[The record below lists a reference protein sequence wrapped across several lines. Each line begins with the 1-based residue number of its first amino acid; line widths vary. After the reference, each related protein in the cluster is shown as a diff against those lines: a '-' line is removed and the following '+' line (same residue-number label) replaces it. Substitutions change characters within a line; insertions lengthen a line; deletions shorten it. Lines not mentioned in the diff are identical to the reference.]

1 MFHRTVFDRRE
12 NRVKH
17 SRAVKFYHNHI
28 FVELDIVSDHFAASV
43 GGVLEIKQR
52 DIHGDPLGA

>member
-1 MFHRTVFDRRE
+1 
-12 NRVKH
+12 VKH

-28 FVELDIVSDHFAASV
+28 FVELDIVCDHFAASV